1 MDSDSIEKRSD
12 SIRLFKQAQSRPY
25 FFDQSA
31 EFVNYWFKLPKQ
43 GLIPERKSVEPR
55 DMLGLLPD
63 VIILEADSNSADYR
77 IRLIGTRNVERWGFE
92 PTGSNYLNYAAPQQ
106 QAVLTELFS
115 QVSKYPC
122 GLILVGNELYTSGRV
137 VRNEMILMPV
147 QPILQGKRMLLGIIS
162 ADTGTNLDYGSDT
175 LASVFYS
182 ITASHFI
189 NIGAGVPD

>member
-1 MDSDSIEKRSD
+1 MDSDSIEKRSA
-12 SIRLFKQAQSRPY
+12 SIRHFKQAQSRPY
-25 FFDQSA
+25 FFDQSV

-63 VIILEADSNSADYR
+63 VIILEADSNSVDYR

-92 PTGSNYLNYAAPQQ
+92 PTNSNYLNYAAPQQ
-106 QAVLTELFS
+106 QSVLSELFS
-115 QVSKYPC
+115 QVHRSPC
-122 GLILVGNELYTSGRV
+122 GLILVGNELYTTGRV
-137 VRNEMILMPV
+137 VRNEMILM
-147 QPILQGKRMLLGIIS
+147 PILQGKRMLLGIIS
-162 ADTGTNLDYGSDT
+162 ADTGYSSMDYGSDT